1 MLQNPIA
8 SFNDFSWLKLTSS
21 FILPMSSE
29 SILCLTRSRTVDSCF
44 APKTF
49 HFGKVQ
55 SKQNTRHQNLTE
67 NISQNLRQKSPAPP
81 PAGIDQLIPP
91 PRPLGLRSA
100 DSVVKDVNVDD
111 LDLGGGE
118 VFDLG
123 GGEVR
128 VEVFSVDGGRR
139 LLPTPRSVE
148 ISLDLINHFKLLC
161 QHCSDLV
168 EIV

>member
-1 MLQNPIA
+1 M
-8 SFNDFSWLKLTSS
+8 
-21 FILPMSSE
+21 
-29 SILCLTRSRTVDSCF
+29 
-44 APKTF
+44 
-49 HFGKVQ
+49 
-55 SKQNTRHQNLTE
+55 TE

-81 PAGIDQLIPP
+81 PAGIDQLTPP

-100 DSVVKDVNVDD
+100 DGVVKDVNVDD

-139 LLPTPRSVE
+139 LLPTPPRSVE